1 MQRAD
6 MDRIA
11 DEHFGYE
18 AADDID
24 GVMATFNDDVTHHL
38 VGSPYGDLA
47 GKDRIRR
54 FYEKLFAA
62 MSGDHVEPVARHYG
76 GDFLVDETLWTG
88 TVADGRLLGL
98 PGKSGSV
105 TFRLLH
111 VFEFREGHIAR
122 EQIWLDTAAIAAA
135 LA

>member
-1 MQRAD
+1 

-11 DEHFGYE
+11 NEHFGYE

-24 GVMATFNDDVTHHL
+24 GVMATFSDDVTHHL
-38 VGSPYGDLA
+38 VGSPDGDLV
-47 GKDRIRR
+47 GKERVRR
-54 FYEKLFAA
+54 FYEELFAA

-111 VFEFREGHIAR
+111 VFEFRDGRIAR
-122 EQIWLDTAAIAAA
+122 EQIWPDTVAIAAA